1 MACLQR
7 VDVVQQVAAG
17 FLTLEG
23 DAFGDDAFDD
33 ELGRRG
39 VAAGGERLVAR
50 AQEPGFGE
58 PALRLGQ
65 HDVGRDQPL
74 VAGVVALEQ
83 RDHGADAGKD
93 QPAAGRAPGLHQV
106 GRRLV
111 AVVAVRH
118 AADDG
123 VLVGLL
129 GQQRQQFADPNAVHV
144 GGDRLVQRT
153 AVVVARF
160 GLRIEGVQVRRAAPH
175 PDLDDRL
182 GFALGGA
189 AAAAARDGPAGR
201 PAAARLRPPDRSR
214 SASRREIRRADS
226 VLCDSMRWVPVLMF
240 SPRSSVSG
248 RRAGCAQSVNR

>member
-1 MACLQR
+1 MPSTTNC
-7 VDVVQQVAAG
+7 
-17 FLTLEG
+17 
-23 DAFGDDAFDD
+23 
-33 ELGRRG
+33 GRRG

-50 AQEPGFGE
+50 SQEAGFGE

-83 RDHGADAGKD
+83 RDHGADARKD

-118 AADDG
+118 AADDR

-144 GGDRLVQRT
+144 GGDRLVQRA

-160 GLRIEGVQVRRAAPH
+160 RLGIEGVQVRRAAPH

-182 GFALGGA
+182 GFALGRAWRGGRR
-189 AAAAARDGPAGR
+189 RDGPAGR
-201 PAAARLRPPDRSR
+201 PAGSPPAAARPCR
-214 SASRREIRRADS
+214 SASRREIGLSA
-226 VLCDSMRWVPVLMF
+226 CDSTRSGPVLMC
-240 SPRSSVSG
+240 SPRSSVAGRHVSG
-248 RRAGCAQSVNR
+248 QIRRSFNRDRATGGSMATLAVGSR